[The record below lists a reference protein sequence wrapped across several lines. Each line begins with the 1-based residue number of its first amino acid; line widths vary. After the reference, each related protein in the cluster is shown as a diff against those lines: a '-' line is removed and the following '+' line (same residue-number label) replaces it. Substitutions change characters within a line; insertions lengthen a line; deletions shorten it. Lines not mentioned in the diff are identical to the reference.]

1 LWRWQP
7 YSSSFSSTSGVGADR
22 VSSAIACFQ
31 KLGTSREE
39 QVSVPTGGQ
48 HPNVIQLSAQKCLLI
63 CVLSCCSY
71 LISQSSEGSA
81 QRVPFCTL
89 SRQPDKYNGS
99 LVTLQVIVKS
109 FRHGTSISDPSCPK
123 QGIGLIA
130 SQSADQTT
138 SVSHFYQFLQQHRL
152 SRIPIFATITGR
164 LVADSDSG
172 FVKRDVVFK
181 LESVSGVSEGDQTGK
196 Q

>member
-1 LWRWQP
+1 M
-7 YSSSFSSTSGVGADR
+7 SFNLLCR
-22 VSSAIACFQ
+22 SA
-31 KLGTSREE
+31 
-39 QVSVPTGGQ
+39 V
-48 HPNVIQLSAQKCLLI
+48 LI
-63 CVLSCCSY
+63 CVLSCCPY

-89 SRQPDKYNGS
+89 SRQPDKYRDS
-99 LVTLQVIVKS
+99 LVTLQVRVKS

-138 SVSHFYQFLQQHRL
+138 SVSHFYRFLHEHRL
-152 SRIPIFATITGR
+152 SKTPIFATITGR

-181 LESVSGVSEGDQTGK
+181 LESVSGVSEGDEAGK